1 LIVGFSNTVINPFA
15 MMVEVID
22 TTIASPTMLR
32 VITNEQFTNLAVI
45 LKIISVERFSNM
57 NYDKIN
63 MFTSPS

>member
-1 LIVGFSNTVINPFA
+1 

-22 TTIASPTMLR
+22 TTIASPAMLR